1 MRFHVLVCYLGFHA
15 TTVIA
20 GPPAEEPLINFNSAG
35 TLYGA
40 MKNDPSVV
48 GTDNDNT
55 PFCMTSADAAII
67 GKSFGLLIS
76 SYTTEL
82 AVKLLAS
89 DFIDQAD
96 SVNTLINTSPLP
108 HQPVSVLSGK
118 EQI

>member
-1 MRFHVLVCYLGFHA
+1 MRFYAFASFLGFLA
-15 TTVIA
+15 TTTIA
-20 GPPAEEPLINFNSAG
+20 SAPAQETLIDLDPTG
-35 TLYGA
+35 TLYGT
-40 MKNDPSVV
+40 MGDPSVV
-48 GTDNDNT
+48 GTDNDNN

-89 DFIDQAD
+89 DFTDQAD

-108 HQPVSVLSGK
+108 HQPVSAFEK
-118 EQI
+118 